1 MARHL
6 SAERIPLG
14 TTHRRTVT
22 RVGELRIL
30 LLIGDLIA
38 AVIAAWLAPVLWLLF
53 DSSFAPTVA
62 LPLWQWGFVLSWVT
76 SLRVFG
82 GGRIA
87 LPAMGGRA
95 LPAIW
100 QSLALS
106 FVLTLGLFY
115 FAPFFAPRGSSLLTL
130 ALVVLLTLGWRLAF
144 MRVHER
150 TLLRRGVAVLGVD
163 TAARRAARAMM
174 ENQTSTFRVE
184 AFLVASSAGI
194 DANELPAPVVQLDDD
209 IWGLLDR
216 LDVDAL
222 VVGHSRTVPE
232 RILAELARCY
242 EHGVE
247 AMPATT
253 VYEQLEGRVMVSA
266 LEADWYAELP
276 TGTRGVYMIAKRA
289 FDVGFALL
297 FALPALVV
305 MAIVALAVWRDSGRP
320 VLLSQVRVGL
330 RGEPF
335 VIHKFRTMRH
345 DAEPEGV
352 PQWAT
357 EADDR
362 VTRVGRF
369 LRRTRLDEVPQ
380 LWDVMRG
387 VMSVIGP
394 RPERPEFV
402 EQLAGELPLYRA
414 RALVAPG
421 ITGWAQVQYPYAG
434 SLEAN
439 LTKLEYDLYYIR
451 HLGPQLDVRIAL
463 RTILTVL
470 GRGGR

>member
-1 MARHL
+1 
-6 SAERIPLG
+6 
-14 TTHRRTVT
+14 VT

-30 LLIGDLIA
+30 LLIGDTVVA
-38 AVIAAWLAPVLWLLF
+38 AIAAWLAPALWLFF
-53 DSSFAPTVA
+53 DSFFAPTST
-62 LPLWQWGFVLSWVT
+62 LPLWQWGFVVLWVT
-76 SLRVFG
+76 SLRLFG
-82 GGRIA
+82 GGRIG

-95 LPAIW
+95 LQAVW

-106 FVLTLGLFY
+106 SVLTLGLFY
-115 FAPFFAPRGSSLLTL
+115 LAPFFAPRGSTLVTL
-130 ALVVLLTLGWRLAF
+130 ALVVFLTLGWRLAF

-150 TLLRRGVAVLGVD
+150 TLVRRGVAVLGVD
-163 TAARRAARAMM
+163 TAARRAARAMI
-174 ENQTSTFRVE
+174 ENQISTFRVE
-184 AFLVASSAGI
+184 AFLVASSVEI
-194 DANELPAPVVQLDDD
+194 DADELPAPVVQLDDD

-216 LDVDAL
+216 LGVDAL
-222 VVGHSRTVPE
+222 VVGHSRAVPE
-232 RILAELARCY
+232 HVLAELARCY

-247 AMPATT
+247 ALPATT
-253 VYEQLEGRVMVSA
+253 VYEQLEGRIMASA

-276 TGTRGVYMIAKRA
+276 TGTRGLYMIAKRA
-289 FDVGFALL
+289 FDVVFSL
-297 FALPALVV
+297 FFGLPALFV

-320 VLLSQVRVGL
+320 VLLRQVRVGL

-357 EADDR
+357 EADHR
-362 VTRVGRF
+362 VTRVGGF
-369 LRRTRLDEVPQ
+369 LRRTRLDELPQ

-402 EQLAGELPLYRA
+402 EQLARELPLYRA

-451 HLGPQLDVRIAL
+451 HLGPQLDLRIAL
-463 RTILTVL
+463 RTILTIL
-470 GRGGR
+470 GRRGR

>member
-1 MARHL
+1 MA
-6 SAERIPLG
+6 
-14 TTHRRTVT
+14 
-22 RVGELRIL
+22 
-30 LLIGDLIA
+30 
-38 AVIAAWLAPVLWLLF
+38 
-53 DSSFAPTVA
+53 
-62 LPLWQWGFVLSWVT
+62 
-76 SLRVFG
+76 
-82 GGRIA
+82 
-87 LPAMGGRA
+87 
-95 LPAIW
+95 
-100 QSLALS
+100 
-106 FVLTLGLFY
+106 
-115 FAPFFAPRGSSLLTL
+115 
-130 ALVVLLTLGWRLAF
+130 
-144 MRVHER
+144 
-150 TLLRRGVAVLGVD
+150 
-163 TAARRAARAMM
+163 
-174 ENQTSTFRVE
+174 
-184 AFLVASSAGI
+184 
-194 DANELPAPVVQLDDD
+194 
-209 IWGLLDR
+209 
-216 LDVDAL
+216 
-222 VVGHSRTVPE
+222 
-232 RILAELARCY
+232 
-242 EHGVE
+242 
-247 AMPATT
+247 
-253 VYEQLEGRVMVSA
+253 SA

-289 FDVGFALL
+289 FDLAFALL
-297 FALPALVV
+297 FAVPALVV
-305 MAIVALAVWRDSGRP
+305 IAIVALAVWRDSGRP
-320 VLLSQVRVGL
+320 VLLSQVRIGL

-357 EADDR
+357 EADHR

-369 LRRTRLDEVPQ
+369 LRRTRLDELPQ

-451 HLGPQLDVRIAL
+451 HLGPQLDLRIAL